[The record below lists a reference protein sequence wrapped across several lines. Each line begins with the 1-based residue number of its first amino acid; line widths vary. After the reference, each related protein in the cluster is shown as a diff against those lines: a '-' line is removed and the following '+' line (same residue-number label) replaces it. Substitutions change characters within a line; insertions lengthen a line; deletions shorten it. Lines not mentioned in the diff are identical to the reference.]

1 MTDFQNPQQ
10 NSKTAQNVSLALIFV
25 CGLPHTMLARREKMS
40 FASIVL
46 ARANTVFKQKAK
58 IKKQKNYQLPKN
70 QNSKSQP
77 KFKIQN
83 TKMTQSNVFVVL
95 TSASRHQNYS
105 NVNPSKSN
113 SQFQRQKFQRV
124 KYSALYFTCH
134 GSKVCALLGAL
145 LFASSKQKKET

>member
-1 MTDFQNPQQ
+1 MFKSRFKLQT
-10 NSKTAQNVSLALIFV
+10 SKTPSKTLKLLKTFLSPLFSCVA
-25 CGLPHTMLARREKMS
+25 CHTLLARREKMS

-83 TKMTQSNVFVVL
+83 TKMT
-95 TSASRHQNYS
+95 
-105 NVNPSKSN
+105 
-113 SQFQRQKFQRV
+113 
-124 KYSALYFTCH
+124 
-134 GSKVCALLGAL
+134 
-145 LFASSKQKKET
+145 

>member
-1 MTDFQNPQQ
+1 
-10 NSKTAQNVSLALIFV
+10 
-25 CGLPHTMLARREKMS
+25 MLARAEKMS

-83 TKMTQSNVFVVL
+83 TKMT
-95 TSASRHQNYS
+95 
-105 NVNPSKSN
+105 
-113 SQFQRQKFQRV
+113 
-124 KYSALYFTCH
+124 
-134 GSKVCALLGAL
+134 
-145 LFASSKQKKET
+145 